1 MLKRTLPLLVLLT
14 GVVFAAYSLRKPP
27 SPAPAI
33 AVQPVTA
40 LAPALSTMLVS
51 VNATVTLSPLKYD
64 VTDMSMSRAPVWKRV
79 PMNWRKGLTPLENS
93 QGQRI
98 GVKRVGQYCPDSSLS
113 GGKRP
118 RILREEDY
126 IAIHHGFLYAKRA
139 EQDLGALGGH
149 NSSAACINEGGQIV
163 GEADSADDSP
173 RPVLWEGRKPTPLP
187 TMPIYIT
194 GKATWIN
201 NHGDIVGSM
210 GGTFG
215 SACLWRDG
223 QLYILDTQS
232 GLNGETA
239 SVDSVANC
247 ISDSGDIVGD
257 KGWHGAIRRQA
268 FYCHEGKMQWLTP
281 LSGYTESYA
290 SGVNSR
296 GEAVGR
302 VERQVD
308 VSNQHWKVQH
318 SSGGAWPN
326 GYKEIDHETQQ
337 CAVLWR
343 NGACINLNTLLPA
356 GFNWELRNAKAL
368 NNEGCI
374 LAEGYFLD
382 KIHTFLLKPRF
393 EKTLSRTNEG
403 SVNK

>member
-1 MLKRTLPLLVLLT
+1 MFKRTLPALLLLT
-14 GVVFAAYSLRKPP
+14 GAVFALYSRRKPSP
-27 SPAPAI
+27 PAPAI
-33 AVQPVTA
+33 AVQPVTMVA
-40 LAPALSTMLVS
+40 PMPALLSTTTS
-51 VNATVTLSPLKYD
+51 PNAPVTLSPSGYT
-64 VTDMSMSRAPVWKRV
+64 VTDMNTARGPVWKLL

-98 GVKRVGQYCPDSSLS
+98 GARRVGQYCPDSSLS

-118 RILREEDY
+118 RILRKEDY

-139 EQDLGALGGH
+139 ERDLGALGGH
-149 NSSAACINEGGQIV
+149 NSSAACINERGQVV

-187 TMPIYIT
+187 TMPMYIT

-201 NHGDIVGSM
+201 NHGDIVGSI
-210 GGTFG
+210 GGIFG
-215 SACLWRDG
+215 SACLWRNG
-223 QLYILDTQS
+223 QLYILDTQA

-239 SVDSVANC
+239 SIDSVANC
-247 ISDSGDIVGD
+247 ISNSGDIVGD
-257 KGWHGAIRRQA
+257 KGWHGSIRRQA
-268 FYCHEGKMQWLTP
+268 FYCHDGKMQWQTP

-296 GEAVGR
+296 GEIVGR

-308 VSNQHWKVQH
+308 VSKLHWQEHH

-326 GYKEIDHETQQ
+326 GYEEIGHYTQQ

-343 NGACINLNTLLPA
+343 NGACINLNTLVPA
-356 GFNWELRNAKAL
+356 GFKWELRNAKSI
-368 NNEGCI
+368 NDEGCI
-374 LAEGYFLD
+374 LAEGYFQD
-382 KIHTFLLKPRF
+382 KTHTFLLKPRPV
-393 EKTLSRTNEG
+393 KLSSETN
-403 SVNK
+403 